1 MHFGPWIHHQP
12 KQHEQQRLLDNHQY
26 YSQVHIIPPAVYQ
39 QQDRSNENHQQQQDE
54 ESAGYETHETMTS
67 ATSGDRSSSADL
79 FKLEFAAAQYSK
91 LVLNAEGLFTQL
103 VTSNILPHTEQDQIE
118 QWLCMK
124 QVNYLK

>member
-1 MHFGPWIHHQP
+1 MMHFGPWIHHHQP

-26 YSQVHIIPPAVYQ
+26 YSIIPAVYH
-39 QQDRSNENHQQQQDE
+39 QQDRSNEHHQDE

-79 FKLEFAAAQYSK
+79 FKLEFAAAQWSK
-91 LVLNAEGLFTQL
+91 LVLNAEGLFTKL

-124 QVNYLK
+124 QVN